1 VSDGE
6 LVGGE
11 MLGLQKK
18 TVWQTAWKRFAA
30 VPTRYAGLT
39 DLLCKAKPE
48 ADKGDL
54 LASIREESWP
64 QDNEADEQELRQA
77 LTGLPDVPVAEAR
90 ANIIALGKSHK
101 PRRAWVWAKL
111 GQAPL
116 AHAIKHLGAL
126 AENTL
131 EPLTGESIDG
141 MIGTYTES
149 GWRADAAML
158 DSLASVSHHDDR
170 QAICAAI
177 EHIYTPWLRDAAEL
191 FQQRF
196 KAQPLPGRSQPRL
209 DEVADGTCVLFADG
223 LRLDVGQKLNNLL
236 KGRVEKVELSHQ
248 AVALPSVTP
257 TSKPAVS
264 PVADK
269 INGVTAGEE
278 FRPSVA
284 ETEKDL
290 TTDRFRKLLEEAG
303 FQVLSSLDI
312 GNPEGRAWTEYG
324 NLDQTGHKE
333 GIGLASRVQELLRG
347 LAARIESLL
356 AAGWREV
363 RVVTDHG
370 WLLVPGGLP
379 KAELPKYLTAT
390 RWGRCAVVK
399 PSATVDLTCFS
410 WFWSDA
416 VQVASPTGIDCF
428 IAGKEYNH
436 GGLSLQECVVP
447 QLTVRGKTQPAP
459 SAKIDEVKWA
469 GLRCRIK
476 VKGQASGCKVD
487 LRDKANDPGA
497 TLASATSLSAEGKA
511 TILVEND
518 QREGTAAIL
527 VLLDQTGTVLEKMP
541 ITVGE

>member
-1 VSDGE
+1 MFMSRNSRPSAQTGQLDNEDFDSFITADPVDDLLTWLADPKGTRQRWDTARWETLCSRCKSDYGFDPVSDGE

-30 VPTRYAGLT
+30 VPTRYAGLG
-39 DLLCKAKPE
+39 DLLRKAKPE
-48 ADKGDL
+48 SGKGDL

-77 LTGLPDVPVAEAR
+77 LAGLRVVPVAEAR

-111 GQAPL
+111 GQTPL

-126 AENTL
+126 AESTL

-149 GWRADAAML
+149 GWRADAAMV

-170 QAICAAI
+170 QAVCAAI

-209 DEVADGTCVLFADG
+209 DEVTDGTCVLFADG
-223 LRLDVGQKLNNLL
+223 LRFDVGQKLNDLL

-284 ETEKDL
+284 ETGKDL

-303 FQVLSSLDI
+303 FQVLGSLDI

-363 RVVTDHG
+363 GSCHRSRLAACARRTTQGRITQVPDGNSMGTMCGGQAFRHSGLDVLFVV
-370 WLLVPGGLP
+370 LVWRRAGGL
-379 KAELPKYLTAT
+379 AYGDRLLH
-390 RWGRCAVVK
+390 RW
-399 PSATVDLTCFS
+399 
-410 WFWSDA
+410 
-416 VQVASPTGIDCF
+416 
-428 IAGKEYNH
+428 
-436 GGLSLQECVVP
+436 
-447 QLTVRGKTQPAP
+447 
-459 SAKIDEVKWA
+459 
-469 GLRCRIK
+469 
-476 VKGQASGCKVD
+476 
-487 LRDKANDPGA
+487 
-497 TLASATSLSAEGKA
+497 
-511 TILVEND
+511 
-518 QREGTAAIL
+518 QR
-527 VLLDQTGTVLEKMP
+527 V
-541 ITVGE
+541 